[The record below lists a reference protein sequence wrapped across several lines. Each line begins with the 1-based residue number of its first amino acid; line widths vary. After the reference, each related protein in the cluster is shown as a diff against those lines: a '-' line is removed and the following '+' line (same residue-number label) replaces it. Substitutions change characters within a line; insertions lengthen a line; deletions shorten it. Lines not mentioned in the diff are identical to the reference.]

1 MLLTKIHGGNNYAK
15 SKLVQ
20 QRLDRIEKTKNKC
33 GSRDHRKLQKYSE
46 KFNEIFNFFLK
57 SYRSGILTFCGY
69 DVKVEFDI
77 NSDNGKFG
85 FRRFENGEIKIH
97 NLKSCHPNIL
107 KSVIIGKKSWGLF
120 LDQWTDGIVEGS
132 FSKHE
137 IINQFNKKNIKIP
150 ESFLLDFDNTIL
162 KKKIKRNEKEMKRLG
177 LM

>member
-1 MLLTKIHGGNNYAK
+1 MKR
-15 SKLVQ
+15 Q
-20 QRLDRIEKTKNKC
+20 KNKC

-107 KSVIIGKKSWGLF
+107 KSVIIGKKSWGLW
-120 LDQWTDGIVEGS
+120 LDQFTDGIVEGS
-132 FSKHE
+132 FTKEE
-137 IINQFNKKNIKIP
+137 ILEQFYEKGIKIP
-150 ESFLLDFDNTIL
+150 EPFLLDFDNTL
-162 KKKIKRNEKEMKRLG
+162 LRKKVKRNEIEIDRLKKFR
-177 LM
+177 LL